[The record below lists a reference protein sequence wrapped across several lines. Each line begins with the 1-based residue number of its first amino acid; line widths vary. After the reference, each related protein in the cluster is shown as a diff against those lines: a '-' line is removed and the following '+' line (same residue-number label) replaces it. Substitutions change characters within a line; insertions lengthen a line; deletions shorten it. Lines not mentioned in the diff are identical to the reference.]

1 MGKQFEHQTTI
12 VGIAGTS
19 NEDVYLL
26 ANLYQEPL
34 DPEEIFSVVGRLSH
48 RPLEQGTVIYDTE
61 TWLTSMDRSNEG
73 SLFTVSAEG
82 ELHFLKQGKWSVL
95 DLNCPDG
102 LNAVWAAANNK
113 VFAVGSKGER
123 VQITDNSI
131 NLTKDSMERCLNA
144 VHGISAKNVFAVGD
158 EGLIFIYDGIA
169 WKELETVTNCSLLDV
184 LCLSENE
191 VYIGGDNGVLLRWNG
206 KELNWLESPKI
217 TITSL
222 AWYQGKLYAAAGQE
236 GVYVLG
242 SNGLEEFKDLT
253 IDILETIDDLLFGV
267 AGKFVVQ
274 FNGSE
279 WWGGDLDL

>member
-1 MGKQFEHQTTI
+1 M
-12 VGIAGTS
+12 S
-19 NEDVYLL
+19 
-26 ANLYQEPL
+26 
-34 DPEEIFSVVGRLSH
+34 
-48 RPLEQGTVIYDTE
+48 
-61 TWLTSMDRSNEG
+61 
-73 SLFTVSAEG
+73 
-82 ELHFLKQGKWSVL
+82 
-95 DLNCPDG
+95 
-102 LNAVWAAANNK
+102 NK
-113 VFAVGSKGER
+113 VFAVGEKGER
-123 VQITDNSI
+123 VQITDNSVNI
-131 NLTKDSMERCLNA
+131 TKDSMERCLNA
-144 VHGISAKNVFAVGD
+144 VHGISAQNVFAVGD
-158 EGLIFIYDGIA
+158 EGLISIYDGIA

-206 KELNWLESPKI
+206 KELSWLESPKI

-222 AWYQGKLYAAAGQE
+222 AWYQGKLYAATGQE